1 VRRAAVMEPGAGTA
15 AERPTARE
23 TPRARARRR
32 TLDQIRSLAVA
43 QLQAGGPAGISLR
56 AIATDLGLTPTA
68 IYRYVTSRE
77 DLLTQLLID
86 GWSALGQA
94 AEDADRACDRDQPV
108 ARFLATGRAVRSWA
122 LAHPAEWD
130 LLFGRPVPGYVAHED
145 TRPPALRLPAVLLG
159 ILADARRLGLLTT
172 PPVRPVRGHLAQ
184 ADALR
189 RRGPTGPTGPTGQ
202 IGQTGPASQ
211 IGPTGPTGPGDLPA
225 TLIALSQAAWSQLI
239 GAVTHEVSGQARFVL
254 DDPEP
259 LFELQ
264 LRQIMFLV
272 GIGRHR

>member
-1 VRRAAVMEPGAGTA
+1 MPDPVTA
-15 AERPTARE
+15 AGRPAARE
-23 TPRARARRR
+23 TPRALARRR
-32 TLDQIRSLAVA
+32 TLERIRSLAVA

-68 IYRYVTSRE
+68 IYRYVDSRE
-77 DLLTQLLID
+77 DLLTQLLIG

-94 AEDADRACDRDQPV
+94 AEDADRACGRDQPA
-108 ARFLATGRAVRSWA
+108 ARFLAVARAVRTWA
-122 LAHPAEWD
+122 LAHPAQWD
-130 LLFGRPVPGYVAHED
+130 LLFGRPVPGYVAPED
-145 TRPPALRLPAVLLG
+145 TRLPALRLPAVLLA
-159 ILADARRLGLLTT
+159 IMADARRLGLLTA
-172 PPVRPVRGHLAQ
+172 PPVRPGRAHLAQ
-184 ADALR
+184 AEVLR
-189 RRGPTGPTGPTGQ
+189 QRDQ
-202 IGQTGPASQ
+202 S
-211 IGPTGPTGPGDLPA
+211 DLPT
-225 TLIALSQAAWSQLI
+225 TLIALGQAAWSQLI

>member
-1 VRRAAVMEPGAGTA
+1 VTVHGAGTA
-15 AERPTARE
+15 ADPPTARE

-32 TLDQIRSLAVA
+32 TLEQIRSLAAA

-56 AIATDLGLTPTA
+56 AIATELGLTPTA
-68 IYRYVTSRE
+68 IYRYVNSRE

-94 AEDADRACDRDQPV
+94 AEDADQACDPDQPA
-108 ARFLATGRAVRSWA
+108 ARFLAVARAVRTWA

-130 LLFGRPVPGYVAHED
+130 LLFGRPVPGYVAPED
-145 TRPPALRLPAVLLG
+145 TRRPALRLPAVLLG
-159 ILADARRLGLLTT
+159 IVADARRLGLLTA
-172 PPVRPVRGHLAQ
+172 PPVRPGRAHLAQ
-184 ADALR
+184 AGALR
-189 RRGPTGPTGPTGQ
+189 QHGQ
-202 IGQTGPASQ
+202 AAL
-211 IGPTGPTGPGDLPA
+211 PG
-225 TLIALSQAAWSQLI
+225 TLVALSQAAWSQLI

-254 DDPEP
+254 QDPEP

-272 GIGRHR
+272 GIGRQR